1 MYIDKI
7 GEKISSINAHQRCT
21 DGKVTSN
28 CYQVYKVAKIINH
41 FKSLIKKKSHFVLS
55 ITMIR
60 KTLICIIL
68 QLSTHILL
76 IREYIK
82 LLFVLSRL
90 FWQAFFYVLLKHHK
104 IEFASFQQCE
114 KLIAKNEHNV

>member
-7 GEKISSINAHQRCT
+7 GEKICSINAHQRCT

-41 FKSLIKKKSHFVLS
+41 FKSLIKKKPFCFVHHNDKENTYLHNFATFNTHFTYMR
-55 ITMIR
+55 IY
-60 KTLICIIL
+60 KTCFCSVKAIL
-68 QLSTHILL
+68 
-76 IREYIK
+76 
-82 LLFVLSRL
+82 
-90 FWQAFFYVLLKHHK
+90 AGFFYVLLKHHK